1 MIHPLIKKILRGYLI
16 VHFALLLTV
25 AWGPA
30 IYIFGPIDFVLYGGI
45 QALLL
50 WRFINRKTEISVFWR
65 WSIYF
70 FSLMQL
76 MYTAALFLFG
86 ASFRYGL
93 SLDCL
98 RSFNALEFGD
108 FIYAK
113 YPNLVYFTFAL
124 IWGFVALIW
133 AAAASGKKEGRT

>member
-1 MIHPLIKKILRGYLI
+1 M
-16 VHFALLLTV
+16 
-25 AWGPA
+25 
-30 IYIFGPIDFVLYGGI
+30 
-45 QALLL
+45 LL